1 MTPEPATICLGC
13 WQNLHM
19 PIPLRGPLSA
29 PFRLFG
35 VRPSRMN
42 PNTCTICEMA
52 FSKIMKAR
60 AVTIDATI
68 LFADLRGYTTLTQTI
83 AQDGLTSLLDAF
95 YDDCAAAIWRYDGIL
110 NKTIGDAVFAIF
122 NFPVRRDDHAVQALL
137 AARQIQRSFRDRHD
151 ALVRA
156 IGAGDIEI
164 AIGIVSC
171 VNWLSRELTRRKKDG
186 SSVQLCA
193 EAVRDGRL
201 PIANAASTSGRHVR
215 SRPAKMVR
223 GRRQRHMPRIRAP
236 MSIGGARLAG
246 DACAAA
252 ARGQVVRSNIGSSR
266 SGMKRVRE
274 AYMWRS
280 PLAAW
285 P

>member
-60 AVTIDATI
+60 AVTIDATL

-83 AQDGLTSLLDAF
+83 APAGLTSLLDAF

-122 NFPVRRDDHAVQALL
+122 NFPVRRKDHAVQALL
-137 AARQIQRSFRDRHD
+137 AARDIQRRFRERHD
-151 ALVRA
+151 ALVQA

-164 AIGIVSC
+164 GIGIGMDSGDTNFGEFGKTHRDLTAVGTV
-171 VNWLSRELTRRKKDG
+171 VNRAARAQAAAKSGEILVTT
-186 SSVQLCA
+186 
-193 EAVRDGRL
+193 AVRDRTRDM
-201 PIANAASTSGRHVR
+201 ITAAGSDYTLKGFDQPVTLF
-215 SRPAKMVR
+215 PA
-223 GRRQRHMPRIRAP
+223 
-236 MSIGGARLAG
+236 
-246 DACAAA
+246 
-252 ARGQVVRSNIGSSR
+252 
-266 SGMKRVRE
+266 
-274 AYMWRS
+274 
-280 PLAAW
+280 
-285 P
+285 

>member
-1 MTPEPATICLGC
+1 MTPEPASICLGC

-83 AQDGLTSLLDAF
+83 APAGLTSLLDAF

-122 NFPVRRDDHAVQALL
+122 NFPVRRDDHAVQALQ
-137 AARQIQRSFRDRHD
+137 AAREIQRRFQERHD
-151 ALVRA
+151 ALVRT
-156 IGAGDIEI
+156 IGAGDIELG
-164 AIGIVSC
+164 IGIGMDSGDTNFGEFGQTHRDLTAVGTV
-171 VNWLSRELTRRKKDG
+171 VNRAARAQAAAKSGEILVT
-186 SSVQLCA
+186 A
-193 EAVRDGRL
+193 AVRDRTRDM
-201 PIANAASTSGRHVR
+201 ITAA
-215 SRPAKMVR
+215 
-223 GRRQRHMPRIRAP
+223 
-236 MSIGGARLAG
+236 
-246 DACAAA
+246 
-252 ARGQVVRSNIGSSR
+252 GSDYTLKGFDQPVTLFS
-266 SGMKRVRE
+266 
-274 AYMWRS
+274 A
-280 PLAAW
+280 
-285 P
+285 